1 MIPVHKNQGKST
13 MQTNAFKMNRIYS
26 LVLAI
31 ATLFMSSFATA
42 VPLLYDVRYN
52 PLLEGETEVEFV
64 FDEEI
69 YVEPQI
75 QVFSEPARIELFFD
89 EADFEQ
95 NLEEVLINKA
105 GVEKVTS
112 EFVNDGFKV
121 TVYLDHLKIY
131 QTRVDKNLFYLH
143 VSDNPTQDATQTI
156 AAESEGAN
164 YINRIQALDFRRGEK
179 GEARV
184 LVFLQENMAAI
195 DVQEQAGKVVVEF
208 HNTDIIDDLLY
219 QLDVMDFG
227 TVVSM
232 VETFKEGSNS
242 RIEIQTT
249 DAFDYNYQQ
258 LDNIFTLTL
267 EKDESKRSF
276 LGNGK
281 EYQGRPMSLNFQDI
295 SIRAV
300 LQIIADYNG
309 FNLVVSDSVSG
320 SITLRLDGVPWDQAL
335 DIVLRVKG
343 LDKRMEGS
351 ILMVAPTEEL
361 AAREAKELK
370 AKQQVED
377 LEPLYSEYIQLNYAK
392 AQEFAD
398 LLKTDVNSILSSRG
412 SVSVDARTNTLL
424 IKDTAKSI
432 ENVRRMIENLD
443 VAVKQVVIE
452 SRMVTVR
459 DNVQED
465 LGIRWGFSDSNGGW
479 RNGTSPGSPDYATGT
494 LSGISGSL
502 AGADGIAYNNTPSIG
517 DRLNVNLPV
526 ANPAGSIGMHVA
538 KLANGQLIDL
548 ELSALEQENKGE
560 IIASPRI
567 TTANQKKARIEQG
580 TEIPYVQSAS
590 SGATTVT
597 FKKAVLSLEVTPHI
611 TPDNKVILDLA
622 ITQDTRGDTVDTPT
636 GPAVAIDTQ
645 RIETQVLVENGQTV
659 VLGGIYQ
666 QQIINSASK
675 VPLLGDIPYMGAL
688 FRSTS
693 ERNEKRELLI
703 FVTPKIMVDSSL

>member
-195 DVQEQAGKVVVEF
+195 DVQEQAGKVVIEF

-465 LGIRWGFSDSNGGW
+465 LGIRWGFSDQQGNDGFSGNLTGANDIANG
-479 RNGTSPGSPDYATGT
+479 
-494 LSGISGSL
+494 I
-502 AGADGIAYNNTPSIG
+502 IPSIG
-517 DRLNVNLPV
+517 DRLNVNLPI

-538 KLANGQLIDL
+538 KLADGTLIDL